1 VVQGVLPGAC
11 NGMMQSILERIGAG
25 AFTLP
30 SLAME
35 LGISRESLLDR
46 LALMERLGYIACE
59 RPCETV
65 PGRCRCCSGGCGC
78 GGAADLPV
86 RYVLTAKGKRLC
98 GRGR

>member
-1 VVQGVLPGAC
+1 
-11 NGMMQSILERIGAG
+11 MMRSILERIDAG
-25 AFTLP
+25 AFTLS
-30 SLAME
+30 SLAAE
-35 LGISRESLLDR
+35 LDISRESLLDR

>member
-1 VVQGVLPGAC
+1 
-11 NGMMQSILERIGAG
+11 MQSILERIGAG

>member
-1 VVQGVLPGAC
+1 
-11 NGMMQSILERIGAG
+11 MMQSILERIGAG

-86 RYVLTAKGKRLC
+86 RYVLTAKGKQLC

>member
-1 VVQGVLPGAC
+1 
-11 NGMMQSILERIGAG
+11 MMQSILERIGAG

-30 SLAME
+30 SLAAE

-46 LALMERLGYIACE
+46 LALMERLGHIA
-59 RPCETV
+59 RDQPCETV
-65 PGRCRCCSGGCGC
+65 PGGCR
-78 GGAADLPV
+78 GAADVPV

>member
-1 VVQGVLPGAC
+1 
-11 NGMMQSILERIGAG
+11 MRSILERIGTG

-46 LALMERLGYIACE
+46 LALMERLGHITRE
-59 RPCETV
+59 QPCEIF
-65 PGRCRCCSGGCGC
+65 PGGCRCCPGGCGC
-78 GGAADLPV
+78 RSAADVPV
-86 RYVLTAKGKRLC
+86 RYVLTSKGKRLC

>member
-1 VVQGVLPGAC
+1 
-11 NGMMQSILERIGAG
+11 MMQSILERIGAG